1 MRSMRTPEGGSS
13 YRVRGHQEGAE
24 LFSLFT
30 LYVNT
35 PKGAVVTKQVP
46 INTNLS
52 PGSNAN
58 RCVTFKM
65 TLQRSKDR
73 PAAKVK
79 AVAHTREAVTHH
91 VDGHTLFKH
100 VQALAR
106 ESVDNVRM
114 PQP

>member
-30 LYVNT
+30 FYVNT

-52 PGSNAN
+52 LILLNPQCSGGAVGGGAAN
-58 RCVTFKM
+58 RPFQKFGGA
-65 TLQRSKDR
+65 S
-73 PAAKVK
+73 P
-79 AVAHTREAVTHH
+79 
-91 VDGHTLFKH
+91 
-100 VQALAR
+100 
-106 ESVDNVRM
+106 
-114 PQP
+114 

>member
-30 LYVNT
+30 FYVNT

-52 PGSNAN
+52 LLLGWNTVF
-58 RCVTFKM
+58 RCSLRLFPTVLFRHV
-65 TLQRSKDR
+65 LQYTAHMAMGHGHEG
-73 PAAKVK
+73 AAK
-79 AVAHTREAVTHH
+79 A
-91 VDGHTLFKH
+91 
-100 VQALAR
+100 
-106 ESVDNVRM
+106 
-114 PQP
+114 P